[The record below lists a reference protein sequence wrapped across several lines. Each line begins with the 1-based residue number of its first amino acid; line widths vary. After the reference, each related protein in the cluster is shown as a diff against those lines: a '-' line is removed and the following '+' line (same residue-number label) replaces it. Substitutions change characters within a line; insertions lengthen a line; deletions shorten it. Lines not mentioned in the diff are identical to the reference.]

1 MMIVLCIQLKV
12 YNVTVSNEV
21 LGDPRW

>member
-1 MMIVLCIQLKV
+1 
-12 YNVTVSNEV
+12 VTVSNEV

>member
-1 MMIVLCIQLKV
+1 MIVLCIQVKV